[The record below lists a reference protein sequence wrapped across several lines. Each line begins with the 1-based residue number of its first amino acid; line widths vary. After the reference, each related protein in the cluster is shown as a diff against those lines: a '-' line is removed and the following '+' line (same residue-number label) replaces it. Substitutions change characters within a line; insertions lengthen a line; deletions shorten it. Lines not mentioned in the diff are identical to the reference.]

1 MKAEASDAVTQSPSA
16 NEAAVQARIME
27 AVLAERERCA
37 RVLEIKT
44 DALLL
49 RAGEMSS
56 DELLTVKAV
65 LADRARVIR
74 NPERE

>member
-1 MKAEASDAVTQSPSA
+1 
-16 NEAAVQARIME
+16 ME

-49 RAGEMSS
+49 RAGEMTS